1 MKKIFEILSGSRY
14 YYIVDENGEEVE
26 ETAHFEQIDWARC
39 ELYKQAAAY
48 MEKEAEEADRFG
60 VMTTLQLEIKD
71 DAVFAK

>member
-1 MKKIFEILSGSRY
+1 MKKIFEILSGPHY

-39 ELYKQAAAY
+39 ELYKQAAVY
-48 MEKEAEEADRFG
+48 MKKEAEEADRFG

-71 DAVFAK
+71 DKVFVK